1 MDALP
6 ADNNLEEIQ
15 PVSDDIEERL
25 QRLRN
30 RELLPASALIE
41 LCEQVGFFV
50 ERVKCRQRRLFAE
63 RTTSK
68 S

>member
-30 RELLPASALIE
+30 REQLHASALIE

-50 ERVKCRQRRLFAE
+50 ERVKRRQRKLFVE